1 MVRTAK
7 INRSMTQKALRE
19 QLTGVDFSE
28 ALPTAVAR
36 LFRFTHRANEGKAL
50 WANSH
55 NVWLGRTTF
64 VHWSLN
70 QEFDIPWIVAKA
82 KNAPRNREDL
92 NQRVEEE
99 LLTYFA
105 QRLTELPKRATGNWL
120 PLP

>member
-7 INRSMTQKALRE
+7 PQRSTSQVALRDSME
-19 QLTGVDFSE
+19 GLEFSE
-28 ALPTAVAR
+28 ALPKAVAR
-36 LFRFTHRANEGKAL
+36 LFRFTHRAKDAKAL

-64 VHWSLN
+64 LHWSLN
-70 QEFDIPWIVAKA
+70 VEFDIPWIVAKT
-82 KNAPRNREDL
+82 KNAPRSREDL
-92 NQRVEEE
+92 NKRVEEE
-99 LLTYFA
+99 LLAYFA

>member
-7 INRSMTQKALRE
+7 PLRSQSQTIMRE
-19 QLTGVDFSE
+19 KLTGVDFSE
-28 ALPTAVAR
+28 ALPQAVER
-36 LFRFTHRANEGKAL
+36 MFRFTHRAKDAKAL

-64 VHWSLN
+64 VHWSVN
-70 QEFDIPWIVAKA
+70 EEFDIPWILSKT

-92 NQRVEEE
+92 KKRVEEE
-99 LLTYFA
+99 LMTYFMA
-105 QRLTELPKRATGNWL
+105 RLSVLPKRQTGNWL